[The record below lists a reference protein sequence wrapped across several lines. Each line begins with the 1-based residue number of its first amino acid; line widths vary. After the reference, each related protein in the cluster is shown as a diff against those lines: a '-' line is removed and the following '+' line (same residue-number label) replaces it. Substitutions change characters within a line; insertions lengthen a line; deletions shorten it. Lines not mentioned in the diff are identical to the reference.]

1 MSKRN
6 LFEKRVEAKPYEY
19 PELIDFKDAIRHSY
33 WLSSE
38 FNFSSDIQDYH
49 VNVTPAEKS
58 VLTKAMLA
66 IAQVEVSVKRFW
78 SDLYKYFPKPEIDL
92 VGVTFGECHIE
103 GTEILTPSGWKDFRD
118 IEVGDLVAQFNPE
131 DKTSEFVPATR
142 VIKAPYNGP
151 MYRFHKRKWECVV
164 TPNHRMLDYDR
175 NGKIRVREARN
186 FWSDSK
192 GTKPFTSYKRGVVN
206 ELSDMDRLK
215 IAIQA
220 DGHHLYSINK
230 HTGERVYRVTPD
242 GCYIYSIKLAKERK
256 IERLFKILEYTGVPF
271 RHHVDKHNHH
281 IFDIYTP
288 KENYKNFDWVDLADK
303 SCWWCNE
310 FVEELS
316 HWDGYRI
323 EGKKDCW
330 IKYSSTNKSC
340 ADKVQAVGTLA
351 GYWATMNT
359 YVDPRSER
367 YQDIHTVS
375 FINNRDSVHHNH
387 DTDVFQYSGMVY
399 CVTVPSGFIITR
411 YKDTVSIEGNSECY
425 SSDTEI
431 LTERGWAPF
440 PQLERGVKVATYNV
454 LNNTI
459 IFDRPYDY
467 IEKDHDGYM
476 HLYQSRNTNFLVTE
490 DHELYVK
497 NRQSGAIKRR
507 KSKTILSMKNYSYPS
522 SGMLD
527 GEDRVLT
534 YLERLLIAIQADGT
548 VFAECPSLK
557 GTGTTRISFGFHKPK
572 KMQRLKYLL
581 DRLHI
586 TYQTR
591 LARRNQTVITFSLKE
606 LAEGLD
612 FSTLKSFDWVDI
624 TKINASWGREFI
636 RELSYWDCHINRHG
650 SYAYYNA
657 NIDALNKVQAIAA
670 LSGYRT
676 KLHLYRRAEDC
687 LKILLPDGTF
697 RKTAK
702 DQYRLNITDI
712 EQTTYPGRDVIR
724 YSGKVYCVSVP
735 SGAIVTRRNGIVG
748 INFQCRHFD
757 AYSDLLEKLGMN
769 DMFSNIREY
778 PALMGRVDYIEN
790 FLSNKELSKSHFILS
805 LIMFSLFVEH
815 ISLFGQFLVIMSF
828 NKHKNMFKGISNA
841 IEATSK
847 EEEIHGR
854 FGIALYGILKE
865 EHPELFTEEFY
876 QELTSLA
883 YSALKAEKAILHW
896 IFEEGDL
903 DFIDLATAEN
913 YIIHRYNNSLEIL
926 GIEAPY
932 LVDER
937 LLAKTRWFDEEV
949 LSGKENDFFYKR
961 STDYSK
967 KQKQITAD
975 DLF

>member
-38 FNFSSDIQDYH
+38 FNYTSDIQDYH

-288 KENYKNFDWVDLADK
+288 KENYKNFDWVDLTDK

-367 YQDIHTVS
+367 YQDIYTVS

-399 CVTVPSGFIITR
+399 CCTVPSGFIITR
-411 YKDTVSIEGNSECY
+411 YKDTVSIEGNSECTVEG
-425 SSDTEI
+425 TEI
-431 LTERGWAPF
+431 LTPSGWVNFKNITGDRLVCQFDAKTKEISFTKPT
-440 PQLERGVKVATYNV
+440 KVIKN
-454 LNNTI
+454 
-459 IFDRPYDY
+459 R
-467 IEKDHDGYM
+467 
-476 HLYQSRNTNFLVTE
+476 YQGDIYRFITE
-490 DHELYVK
+490 DGKWVSAFTPNH
-497 NRQSGAIKRR
+497 R
-507 KSKTILSMKNYSYPS
+507 
-522 SGMLD
+522 MLD
-527 GEDRVLT
+527 FDPVTGEKRVVLAKDFDVSIDRVK
-534 YLERLLIAIQADGT
+534 YYAGYD
-548 VFAECPSLK
+548 
-557 GTGTTRISFGFHKPK
+557 
-572 KMQRLKYLL
+572 QRS
-581 DRLHI
+581 D
-586 TYQTR
+586 
-591 LARRNQTVITFSLKE
+591 KE
-606 LAEGLD
+606 
-612 FSTLKSFDWVDI
+612 
-624 TKINASWGREFI
+624 
-636 RELSYWDCHINRHG
+636 
-650 SYAYYNA
+650 
-657 NIDALNKVQAIAA
+657 ID
-670 LSGYRT
+670 
-676 KLHLYRRAEDC
+676 
-687 LKILLPDGTF
+687 
-697 RKTAK
+697 
-702 DQYRLNITDI
+702 NITLYSLDNPNI
-712 EQTTYPGRDVIR
+712 QKEVID
-724 YSGKVYCVSVP
+724 YDGMIYCVTVP
-735 SGAIVTRRNGIVG
+735 SGFILTRYENTVSIEG
-748 INFQCRHFD
+748 NSRHFD

-769 DMFSNIREY
+769 EMFSNIREY
-778 PALMGRVDYIEN
+778 SALMGRVEYIES
-790 FLSNKELSKSHFILS
+790 FLTNKELSKSHFILS

-828 NKHKNMFKGISNA
+828 NKHKNMFKGMSNA

-876 QELTSLA
+876 QELTALA
-883 YSALKAEKAILHW
+883 DSALKAEKAILHW

>member
-38 FNFSSDIQDYH
+38 FNYTSDIQDYH

-118 IEVGDLVAQFNPE
+118 IEVGDLVCQFNPE

-151 MYRFHKRKWECVV
+151 MYRFRKRKWECVV

-175 NGKIRVREARN
+175 NGNIRVREARN
-186 FWSDSK
+186 FWSDSS
-192 GTKPFTSYKRGVVN
+192 GTKPFTSYKRGFVN

-220 DGHHLYSINK
+220 DGHHLYSTNK
-230 HTGERVYRVTPD
+230 RTGERVYRVTPD

-288 KENYKNFDWVDLADK
+288 KENYKNFDWVDLTDK

-310 FVEELS
+310 FIEELS

-340 ADKVQAVGTLA
+340 ADKVQAIGSLA

-367 YQDIHTVS
+367 YRDIHTVS

-399 CVTVPSGFIITR
+399 CCTVPSGFIITR
-411 YKDTVSIEGNSECY
+411 YKDTISIEGNSECHIEG
-425 SSDTEI
+425 TEI
-431 LTERGWAPF
+431 LTPSGWVNFKDITWDRLVCQFDARTKEISFAKPT
-440 PQLERGVKVATYNV
+440 KVIKN
-454 LNNTI
+454 
-459 IFDRPYDY
+459 R
-467 IEKDHDGYM
+467 
-476 HLYQSRNTNFLVTE
+476 YQG
-490 DHELYVK
+490 ELYRFSTENDKWVTVVTPNHRMLDFDPATGEERVVLAKDFDVSVDRVK
-497 NRQSGAIKRR
+497 YYGGYDR
-507 KSKTILSMKNYSYPS
+507 KSDN
-522 SGMLD
+522 
-527 GEDRVLT
+527 E
-534 YLERLLIAIQADGT
+534 
-548 VFAECPSLK
+548 
-557 GTGTTRISFGFHKPK
+557 
-572 KMQRLKYLL
+572 
-581 DRLHI
+581 
-586 TYQTR
+586 
-591 LARRNQTVITFSLKE
+591 
-606 LAEGLD
+606 
-612 FSTLKSFDWVDI
+612 
-624 TKINASWGREFI
+624 
-636 RELSYWDCHINRHG
+636 
-650 SYAYYNA
+650 
-657 NIDALNKVQAIAA
+657 ID
-670 LSGYRT
+670 
-676 KLHLYRRAEDC
+676 
-687 LKILLPDGTF
+687 
-697 RKTAK
+697 
-702 DQYRLNITDI
+702 NITLYSLDNPNI
-712 EQTTYPGRDVIR
+712 QKEVID
-724 YSGKVYCVSVP
+724 YDGMIYCVTVP
-735 SGAIVTRRNGIVG
+735 SGFIITRYGGTVSIEGN
-748 INFQCRHFD
+748 CRHFD

-778 PALMGRVDYIEN
+778 PALMGRVEYIEN

-876 QELTSLA
+876 QELTALA
-883 YSALKAEKAILHW
+883 DSALKAEKAILHW

-932 LVDER
+932 LVDEK
-937 LLAKTRWFDEEV
+937 LLDKTRWFDEEV

>member
-288 KENYKNFDWVDLADK
+288 KENYKNFDWVDLTDK

-340 ADKVQAVGTLA
+340 ANKVQAVGTLA

-367 YQDIHTVS
+367 YQDIYTVS
-375 FINNRDSVHHNH
+375 FINNRDSVYHNH
-387 DTDVFQYSGMVY
+387 DTDVFQYFGMVY

-411 YKDTVSIEGNSECY
+411 YKDTVSIEGNSECTVEG
-425 SSDTEI
+425 TEI
-431 LTERGWAPF
+431 LTPSGWVDFKNITGDTLVCQFDAKTKEMSFVKPTKVIKEQYRGDVYRF
-440 PQLERGVKVATYNV
+440 
-454 LNNTI
+454 I
-459 IFDRPYDY
+459 
-467 IEKDHDGYM
+467 
-476 HLYQSRNTNFLVTE
+476 TE
-490 DHELYVK
+490 DGKWVSVFTPNHRMLDFDPATGEERVVLAKDFDVSVDRVK
-497 NRQSGAIKRR
+497 YYGGYDR
-507 KSKTILSMKNYSYPS
+507 KSDN
-522 SGMLD
+522 
-527 GEDRVLT
+527 E
-534 YLERLLIAIQADGT
+534 
-548 VFAECPSLK
+548 
-557 GTGTTRISFGFHKPK
+557 
-572 KMQRLKYLL
+572 
-581 DRLHI
+581 
-586 TYQTR
+586 
-591 LARRNQTVITFSLKE
+591 
-606 LAEGLD
+606 
-612 FSTLKSFDWVDI
+612 
-624 TKINASWGREFI
+624 
-636 RELSYWDCHINRHG
+636 
-650 SYAYYNA
+650 
-657 NIDALNKVQAIAA
+657 ID
-670 LSGYRT
+670 
-676 KLHLYRRAEDC
+676 
-687 LKILLPDGTF
+687 
-697 RKTAK
+697 
-702 DQYRLNITDI
+702 NITLYSLDNPNI
-712 EQTTYPGRDVIR
+712 QKEVID
-724 YSGKVYCVSVP
+724 YDGMIYCVTVP
-735 SGAIVTRRNGIVG
+735 SGFIITRYGGTVSIEGN
-748 INFQCRHFD
+748 CRHFD

-778 PALMGRVDYIEN
+778 PALMGRVEYIEN

-876 QELTSLA
+876 QELTALA
-883 YSALKAEKAILHW
+883 DSALKAEKAILHW

-932 LVDER
+932 LVDEK
-937 LLAKTRWFDEEV
+937 LLDKTRWFDQEI
-949 LSGKENDFFYKR
+949 LAGKENDFFYKR

>member
-6 LFEKRVEAKPYEY
+6 LFEKRVNLMPYEY
-19 PELIDFKDAIRHSY
+19 PELLDFRDAIRHSY
-33 WLSSE
+33 WLTSE

-49 VNVTPAEKS
+49 VNVTPKEKS
-58 VLTKAMLA
+58 VLTKSMLA
-66 IAQVEVSVKRFW
+66 IAQIEVAVKLFW
-78 SDLYKYFPKPEIDL
+78 GDLYKYLPKPEIND
-92 VGVTFGECHIE
+92 VGVTFAECHIE
-103 GTEILTPSGWKDFRD
+103 GTEILTPSGWVNFKN
-118 IEVGDLVAQFNPE
+118 ITGDRLVCQFDARTKEISFAKPT
-131 DKTSEFVPATR
+131 K
-142 VIKAPYNGP
+142 VIKNRYQGDI
-151 MYRFHKRKWECVV
+151 YRFITEDGKWVSAV
-164 TPNHRMLDYDR
+164 TPNHRMLDFDPVTGEKRVVLAKDFDVSIDR
-175 NGKIRVREARN
+175 VKYYGGYEQR
-186 FWSDSK
+186 SDK
-192 GTKPFTSYKRGVVN
+192 EIDNIT
-206 ELSDMDRLK
+206 
-215 IAIQA
+215 
-220 DGHHLYSINK
+220 LYSLDNPNIQKEVIN
-230 HTGERVYRVTPD
+230 YD
-242 GCYIYSIKLAKERK
+242 GMI
-256 IERLFKILEYTGVPF
+256 
-271 RHHVDKHNHH
+271 
-281 IFDIYTP
+281 
-288 KENYKNFDWVDLADK
+288 
-303 SCWWCNE
+303 
-310 FVEELS
+310 
-316 HWDGYRI
+316 
-323 EGKKDCW
+323 
-330 IKYSSTNKSC
+330 
-340 ADKVQAVGTLA
+340 
-351 GYWATMNT
+351 
-359 YVDPRSER
+359 
-367 YQDIHTVS
+367 
-375 FINNRDSVHHNH
+375 
-387 DTDVFQYSGMVY
+387 Y

-411 YKDTVSIEGNSECY
+411 YEGTVSIEGNSECY

-431 LTERGWAPF
+431 LTEHGWVAF
-440 PQLERGVKVATYNV
+440 PQLERGVRVATYNV
-454 LNNTI
+454 FNNTI

-490 DHELYVK
+490 GHELYVK
-497 NRQSGAIKRR
+497 NRHSGNIKRR
-507 KSKTILSMKNYSYPS
+507 KSKTILSMKNYTYPS

-557 GTGTTRISFGFHKPK
+557 GTSTTRIGFGLHKPK
-572 KMQRLKYLL
+572 KIQRLKYLL

-591 LARRNQTVITFSLKE
+591 VARRNQTVITFSLKE
-606 LAEGLD
+606 LADGLD
-612 FSTLKSFDWVDI
+612 LSTLKSFDWVDI
-624 TKINASWGREFI
+624 TRINASWGREFI
-636 RELSYWDCHINRHG
+636 HELSYWDCHVNRRG
-650 SYAYYNA
+650 CYAYYNA

-670 LSGYRT
+670 LSGFRT

-687 LKILLPDGTF
+687 LKIPLPDGSF
-697 RKTAK
+697 RKTSK
-702 DQYRLNITDI
+702 DQYRLNISDI
-712 EQTTYPGRDVIR
+712 EQTTYPSRDVVC

-735 SGAIVTRRNGIVG
+735 SGAIVTRRNGVVG
-748 INFQCRHFD
+748 VNFNCRHSE
-757 AYSDLLEKLGMN
+757 AYASLLEILGMA
-769 DMFSNIREY
+769 DMFSDLSQY
-778 PALMGRVDYIEN
+778 PALMSRYDYMEA
-790 FLSNKELSKSHFILS
+790 FMANKNESKSEFVLS
-805 LIMFSLFVEH
+805 LILFSLFVEH

-876 QELTSLA
+876 QELTTLA
-883 YSALKAEKAILHW
+883 DSALKAEKAILHW